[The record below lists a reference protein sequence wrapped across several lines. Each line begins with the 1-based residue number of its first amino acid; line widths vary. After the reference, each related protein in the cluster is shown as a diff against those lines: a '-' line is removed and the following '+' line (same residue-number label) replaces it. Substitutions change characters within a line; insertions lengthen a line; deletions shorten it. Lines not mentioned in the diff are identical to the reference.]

1 MSEKE
6 KVIIT
11 GLELATIVEALR
23 KLMEAPDLKFDLSW
37 DIAKL
42 AEVVDK
48 EHKIYEE
55 LRRKVFEK
63 HGEKIK
69 NEKTGEEQLL
79 IKKEKFDLAQK
90 DFDDLN
96 NKEIVLEVVKLRRE
110 NFEGIKIEPKTILS
124 LMKFFK
130 H

>member
-42 AEVVDK
+42 AEAVDK

-96 NKEIVLEVVKLRRE
+96 NKEIELEVVKLRRE